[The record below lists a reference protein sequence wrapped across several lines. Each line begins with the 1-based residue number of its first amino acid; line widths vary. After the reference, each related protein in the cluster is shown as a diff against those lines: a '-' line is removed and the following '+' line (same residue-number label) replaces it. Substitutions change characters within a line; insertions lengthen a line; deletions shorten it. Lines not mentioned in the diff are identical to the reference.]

1 MQIPVFDVLGFFNN
15 LFNNS
20 VSAFCGVE
28 EQACC
33 IKKSIFFHL

>member
-15 LFNNS
+15 LFNNN

-28 EQACC
+28 EQAC
-33 IKKSIFFHL
+33 IKKSISFHL